1 MNVTMIIQE
10 NENGVTETRE
20 TNMAHAH
27 NMGKN
32 GGFYKV
38 QIVGE
43 FGEIIAEYK

>member
-1 MNVTMIIQE
+1 MTTIIIQE
-10 NENGVTETRE
+10 YQNSQPETRE

-27 NMGKN
+27 KLGTC

-38 QIVGE
+38 QIIGE